1 MGLYKLCEH
10 RRRARD
16 RCEHTWWGSFRGVR
30 VSLAKWTNRE
40 IDNKAMA
47 HAALDDLKRAV
58 RNGTFDERGLEPP
71 RDVTT
76 LTFREFAEVYKQ
88 RHVQAKRLA
97 NAATIDYRLKP
108 LIDRFGD
115 RALQDI
121 KTADIEDFIADLK
134 LPRVVNRQ
142 PNRTL
147 SPASINRTIEL
158 LRHMMNWAVGR
169 EYLERTPFRR

>member
-1 MGLYKLCEH
+1 VRTRVAGQLP
-10 RRRARD
+10 RRARQP
-16 RCEHTWWGSFRGVR
+16 E
-30 VSLAKWTNRE
+30 KWTNRE
-40 IDNKAMA
+40 IDNKATA
-47 HAALDDLKRAV
+47 HAALDDLKRAI
-58 RNGTFDERGLEPP
+58 RNGTFDQRGLEPS

-76 LTFREFAEVYKQ
+76 LTFREFAEIYKQ
-88 RHVQAKRLA
+88 RHVQAKHLA
-97 NAATIDYRLKP
+97 NAATIDYRLRP

-147 SPASINRTIEL
+147 SAASINRTIEL

-169 EYLERTPFRR
+169 EYLDRTPFRRAPKH